1 MMHRLTLFFILLSLG
16 AHAQT
21 IDVQH
26 YSFAIDLNDASDTIT
41 GRTTIQVRFLNETDR
56 FYLDLGLFS
65 GGTGMKVDKVT
76 MSAPG
81 GEQSLV
87 FGPEGGGE
95 QRLYISLPQPSRKE
109 EEKTFTISYHG
120 KPKDGLII
128 SRNKFG
134 DRTFFADNWPN
145 RAHQWIPCNDR
156 PDDKASFEFL
166 VTAPAQ
172 YSVVSNGEKTEE
184 RMLGHDLKRTHW
196 KEAVPLSTKVMVIGV
211 ARFGIREFSG
221 GPAGIPVSGWLYPQ
235 DSSKGFYDYGVAPAI
250 LNYFSGYIGPFP
262 YNKLANV
269 QSTTI
274 FGGMEN
280 ASAIFYS
287 EESVTGTRK
296 WEDVMA
302 HEIAHQWFGDMVSEK
317 SFAHLWLSE
326 GFATYM
332 TDLYIE
338 KNYGR
343 DSAVRRLKKEREDV
357 RHFAAATD
365 RPVVDST
372 TDLMSLLN
380 ANSYQK
386 GGWVLHMLRQEL
398 GDSLFRK
405 TIQAY
410 YQQYK
415 GGNAE
420 TRDFEAVAE
429 KVSGKDLKGF
439 FDQWLYGPGIPE
451 LNISYSIRG
460 KEVWIRI
467 EQTQKSVFRFPLEV
481 GMKDAQ
487 GKGLTRVLQVG
498 DRVSSFRLNT
508 GKNWK
513 TLRFDPECHLLYGEN
528 HPPVEVAR

>member
-1 MMHRLTLFFILLSLG
+1 
-16 AHAQT
+16 
-21 IDVQH
+21 
-26 YSFAIDLNDASDTIT
+26 
-41 GRTTIQVRFLNETDR
+41 
-56 FYLDLGLFS
+56 
-65 GGTGMKVDKVT
+65 
-76 MSAPG
+76 
-81 GEQSLV
+81 
-87 FGPEGGGE
+87 
-95 QRLYISLPQPSRKE
+95 
-109 EEKTFTISYHG
+109 
-120 KPKDGLII
+120 
-128 SRNKFG
+128 
-134 DRTFFADNWPN
+134 
-145 RAHQWIPCNDR
+145 
-156 PDDKASFEFL
+156 
-166 VTAPAQ
+166 
-172 YSVVSNGEKTEE
+172 
-184 RMLGHDLKRTHW
+184 
-196 KEAVPLSTKVMVIGV
+196 
-211 ARFGIREFSG
+211 
-221 GPAGIPVSGWLYPQ
+221 
-235 DSSKGFYDYGVAPAI
+235 
-250 LNYFSGYIGPFP
+250 
-262 YNKLANV
+262 NV
-269 QSTTI
+269 QSKTI

-280 ASAIFYS
+280 AGSIFYF
-287 EESVTGTRK
+287 EESPTTKGI
-296 WEDVMA
+296 EELMA
-302 HEIAHQWFGDMVSEK
+302 HEIAHQYFGDAASEK
-317 SFAHLWLSE
+317 NFGHVWLSE
-326 GFATYM
+326 GFATYV
-332 TDLYIE
+332 TNLYLENKYGPDTMKKREAADRKVVFGFE
-338 KNYGR
+338 K
-343 DSAVRRLKKEREDV
+343 RRN
-357 RHFAAATD
+357 T
-365 RPVVDST
+365 PVVDT
-372 TDLMSLLN
+372 LVKDNFMQLLN

-528 HPPVEVAR
+528 HPPVEAAR